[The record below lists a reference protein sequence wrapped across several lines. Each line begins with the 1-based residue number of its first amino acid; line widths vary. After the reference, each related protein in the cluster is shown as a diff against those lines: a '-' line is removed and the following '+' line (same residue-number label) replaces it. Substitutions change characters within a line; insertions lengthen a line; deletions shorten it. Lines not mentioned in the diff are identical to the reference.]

1 MEKYIINGGKP
12 LSGEVTVSGA
22 KNVVVA
28 MLPAALLA
36 DSPCTL
42 ENVPDISDVRVM
54 IETMQGLGAEVYYT
68 APNVLYIDGTKV
80 NSTTVPFAFS
90 SKMRASYYFMGA
102 LLGKYKKAEVA
113 LPGGCDLGNRPIDQ
127 HTKGLEA
134 LGAVTELKGG
144 SIRAVADELKGD
156 IVFLDLVSVGA
167 TINIM
172 LCASRASGMTIIE
185 NAAKEPH
192 IVDIANFLNSM
203 GAKIKGAGTDTIRI
217 TGVSTL
223 KGTTYSIIPD
233 QIEAGTYMV
242 MAAAT
247 KGDVLIKNVIPKH
260 LEPMTA
266 KLLEIGAGVVEYD
279 DSIRVFYKKP
289 YRKAVV
295 KTMPYPGFPTDMQPI
310 VMTLLTIAEGTSTV
324 TETVWDSRF
333 KFTQELKNM
342 GANIRVMGNTAS
354 IEGVKAL
361 MAAPVRACD
370 LRAGAAMVIAALMAE
385 GKTEIYDIHHIERG
399 YENVVGKVSSIGGD
413 ISKVTVYR

>member
-1 MEKYIINGGKP
+1 LEKYIIKGGKP
-12 LSGEVTVSGA
+12 LTGEVTVSGA

-54 IETMQGLGAEVYYT
+54 IKTMKGLGAEVYYT

-80 NSTTVPFAFS
+80 NSTVVPFEFS

-102 LLGKYKKAEVA
+102 LLGKYKNAEVA

-134 LGAVTELKGG
+134 LGAKTELKGG
-144 SIRAVADELKGD
+144 SIRATAESLVGD
-156 IVFLDLVSVGA
+156 AVFLDLVSVGA

-172 LCASRASGMTIIE
+172 LCGCRASGTTIIE

-203 GAKIKGAGTDTIRI
+203 GAKIKGAGTDTIKI
-217 TGVSTL
+217 KGVDSL

-247 KGDVLIKNVIPKH
+247 KGDVIIKNIIPKH

-266 KLLEIGAGVVEYD
+266 KLLEIGVGIEEYD
-279 DSIRVFYKKP
+279 DSIRVYYKKP

-310 VMTLLTIAEGTSTV
+310 MVTLLTMSEGTSTV

-342 GANIRVMGNTAS
+342 GANIKVTGNTAL
-354 IEGVKAL
+354 IEGVKTL

-385 GKTEIYDIHHIERG
+385 GTTEIYDIHHIERG
-399 YENVVGKVSSIGGD
+399 YENVVGKVSAIGGD
-413 ISKVTVYR
+413 ITKISVYE

>member
-1 MEKYIINGGKP
+1 MEKYVIKGGKP
-12 LSGEVTVSGA
+12 LYGELTISGA

-28 MLPAALLA
+28 MLPATLLA
-36 DSPCTL
+36 DSPCVL

-54 IETMQGLGAEVYYT
+54 IKTMKGLGAEIYYT

-80 NSTTVPFAFS
+80 KSTRVPYEFS
-90 SKMRASYYFMGA
+90 SKMRASYYFMGS

-113 LPGGCDLGNRPIDQ
+113 LPGGCDLGNRPVDQ
-127 HTKGLEA
+127 HTKGFEA
-134 LGAVTELKGG
+134 LGARTELNGG
-144 SIRAVADELKGD
+144 YISAAADELKGD
-156 IVFLDLVSVGA
+156 TVFLDLVSVGA

-172 LCASRASGMTIIE
+172 LCASRANGMTVIE

-217 TGVSTL
+217 SGVNSL

-247 KGDVLIKNVIPKH
+247 KGDVLIKNIIPKH

-266 KLLEIGAGVVEYD
+266 KLLEIGAGIEEYD
-279 DSIRVFYKKP
+279 DSIRVYYKKP

-310 VMTLLTIAEGTSTV
+310 MVTLLTMSEGTSTV

-333 KFTQELKNM
+333 KFAQELKNM
-342 GANIRVMGNTAS
+342 GANIKVMGNTAF
-354 IEGVKAL
+354 IEGVEAL

-370 LRAGAAMVIAALMAE
+370 LRAGAAMIIAALMAD
-385 GKTEIYDIHHIERG
+385 GISEIYDIHHIERG

-413 ISKVTVYR
+413 ISKVTVYG

>member
-1 MEKYIINGGKP
+1 MEKYIIKGGKP
-12 LSGEVTVSGA
+12 LTGEVTVSGA

-54 IETMQGLGAEVYYT
+54 IKTMKGLGAEVYYT

-80 NSTTVPFAFS
+80 NSTVVPFEFS

-102 LLGKYKKAEVA
+102 LLGKYKNAEVA

-134 LGAVTELKGG
+134 LGAKTELKGG
-144 SIRAVADELKGD
+144 SIRATAESLVGD
-156 IVFLDLVSVGA
+156 AVFLDLVSVGA

-172 LCASRASGMTIIE
+172 LCGCRASGTTIIE

-203 GAKIKGAGTDTIRI
+203 GAKIKGAGTDTIKI
-217 TGVSTL
+217 KGVDSL

-247 KGDVLIKNVIPKH
+247 KGDVIIKNIIPKH

-266 KLLEIGAGVVEYD
+266 KLLEIGVGIEEYD
-279 DSIRVFYKKP
+279 DSIRVYYKKP

-310 VMTLLTIAEGTSTV
+310 MVTLLTMSEGTSTV

-342 GANIRVMGNTAS
+342 GANIKVTGNTAL
-354 IEGVKAL
+354 IEGVKTL

-385 GKTEIYDIHHIERG
+385 GTTEIYDIHHIERG
-399 YENVVGKVSSIGGD
+399 YENVVGKVSAIGGD
-413 ISKVTVYR
+413 ITKISVYE